1 MMRVADCGLII
12 TTMSKE
18 ETLVVGS
25 SSSCKEGRTRS
36 VTTGEKK
43 HVCPYSIISAE
54 NNDTTMMTKQTKTKH
69 KREITTTIQTT
80 RINIITPGDT

>member
-1 MMRVADCGLII
+1 MFFFFGIMMRVADCGLII

-36 VTTGEKK
+36 VTTEKK
-43 HVCPYSIISAE
+43 NMFALTQLYQLKIMILL
-54 NNDTTMMTKQTKTKH
+54 
-69 KREITTTIQTT
+69 
-80 RINIITPGDT
+80 